1 MKISLNWLKSF
12 IKINKSPEEIE
23 SLLTNVGLEVDEVI
37 TLSSDNDLLK
47 KLRVGQIKE
56 IKKHPDADRLSITKV
71 DLEDKI
77 SSIICGAKNIEVGQ
91 KVVVAIPGT
100 TIKTIDGN
108 KIKIKKT
115 KIRGIDS
122 DGMICAED
130 EIGVGKSHSGIIV
143 LEKNAKVGDSA
154 VNYLNPLDDTT
165 FDISLTPNRADA
177 ASHLGV
183 ARDIKA
189 ITGEKINLPDIS
201 SFKNQENSK
210 IDIKID
216 EKNACPRYAGCIIEG
231 VKVMESPS
239 FIKDHLNAIGI
250 NPINNVVDITNYVLH
265 SLGQPLHA
273 FDLDQIKK
281 NKIIVKYAKKM
292 RNS

>member
-143 LEKNAKVGDSA
+143 LEKNAKVGDLS
-154 VNYLNPLDDTT
+154 LIH
-165 FDISLTPNRADA
+165 ISEPTR
-177 ASHLGV
+177 
-183 ARDIKA
+183 
-189 ITGEKINLPDIS
+189 
-201 SFKNQENSK
+201 
-210 IDIKID
+210 
-216 EKNACPRYAGCIIEG
+216 
-231 VKVMESPS
+231 
-239 FIKDHLNAIGI
+239 
-250 NPINNVVDITNYVLH
+250 
-265 SLGQPLHA
+265 HA
-273 FDLDQIKK
+273 
-281 NKIIVKYAKKM
+281 
-292 RNS
+292 